1 MNTVLTSPKLIKMNS
16 MKRIKTAGLLCAA
29 LLLFVM
35 SGNAQ
40 TKEDVIK
47 AFNQGA
53 ASAKTND
60 YAKVVESF
68 QQVID
73 MGTKVGAESDSIR
86 KIAESH
92 IANFQLKLA
101 VGVFQNKASTTP
113 DILAAFQKA
122 KDLADKY
129 GDASTSA
136 QVAGIMPK
144 IYTNMAMAAFKA
156 NDLPGALANFD
167 KVIALEPG
175 NTQAYFNKAIIYK
188 KQNAFDPM
196 LQSLTK
202 SIELATK
209 ASDTT
214 TVKKA
219 KAILETE
226 YMIIANA
233 AFVKKDY
240 KGTLLPLEEALKY
253 NDKDAQAYYIQAFSK
268 NKLKD
273 YDGALEAITKGLQYE
288 NPAKEKLARF
298 YYEQGVA
305 YKAKGDKDKAL
316 ESFKLAKFGT
326 FVLPATSQI
335 KDLNKP
341 ATPAK

>member
-1 MNTVLTSPKLIKMNS
+1 MNA
-16 MKRIKTAGLLCAA
+16 MKSLKTAGLLCAA

-101 VGVFQNKASTTP
+101 VGVYQNKASTTA
-113 DILAAFQKA
+113 DILASFQKA
-122 KDLADKY
+122 KDLANKY
-129 GDASTSA
+129 GDKDTSDK
-136 QVAGIMPK
+136 VADLMPK

-167 KVIALEPG
+167 KVIALEPD

-209 ASDTT
+209 SSDTV

-219 KAILETE
+219 NDILAKE
-226 YMIIANA
+226 YFNIANA
-233 AFVKKDY
+233 AYIKKDY
-240 KGTLLPLEEALKY
+240 KGTLPPLAEALKY
-253 NDKDAQAYYIQAFSK
+253 DDKNAQAYYILAYTQ

-273 YDGALEAITKGLQYE
+273 YDAALEAITKGLLYE
-288 NPAKEKLARF
+288 KPVKEELARF

-305 YKAKGDKDKAL
+305 YSAKGDKEKAL
-316 ESFKLAKFGT
+316 ESFKLAKFGK
-326 FVLPATSQI
+326 FVQPAAAHI
-335 KDLNKP
+335 KFLTTKQP
-341 ATPAK
+341 AAPAK

>member
-1 MNTVLTSPKLIKMNS
+1 MNA
-16 MKRIKTAGLLCAA
+16 MKNLKTAGLLCAA
-29 LLLFVM
+29 LFLLVM

-47 AFNQGA
+47 AFNEGA
-53 ASAKTND
+53 ASIKTKD
-60 YAKVVESF
+60 YAKVVASF

-73 MGTKVGAESDSIR
+73 LGTKVGAESDSIR
-86 KIAESH
+86 KIAESN

-101 VGVFQNKASTTP
+101 LTVNDNKASTTA
-113 DILAAFQKA
+113 DILSSFQKA

-129 GDASTSA
+129 GDTSTSA
-136 QVAGIMPK
+136 NVAGILPK
-144 IYTNMAMAAFKA
+144 IYTNMAMTAFKA

-167 KVIALEPG
+167 KVIELQPG

-188 KQNAFDPM
+188 KQNLFDPM

-209 ASDTT
+209 SSDTA
-214 TVKKA
+214 TVRKA

-226 YMIIANA
+226 YMITAKA

-240 KGTLLPLEEALKY
+240 KGALLPLEEALKY
-253 NDKDAQAYYIQAFSK
+253 NDKDAEAYYMRAFSK

-273 YDGALEAITKGLQYE
+273 YDGALEAITKGLQFE
-288 NPAKEKLARF
+288 NPAPEKRARF

-305 YKAKGDKDKAL
+305 YKAKGEKDKAL

-326 FVLPATSQI
+326 FVLPATAQI
-335 KDLNKP
+335 KDITKP
-341 ATPAK
+341 AVAPAK